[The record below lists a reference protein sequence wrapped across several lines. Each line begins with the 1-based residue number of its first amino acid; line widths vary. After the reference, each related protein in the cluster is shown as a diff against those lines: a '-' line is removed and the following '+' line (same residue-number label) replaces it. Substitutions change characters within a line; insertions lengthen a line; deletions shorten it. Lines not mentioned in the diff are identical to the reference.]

1 MGWESRE
8 EPWAVDV
15 VRGVVGRAVCVSVVK
30 TVLVDGCGWECVFAQ
45 HCIYGF
51 PRTIMG
57 STQSTCVNNLQL
69 AQITDRCCLVTA
81 SPHAGHCAERLFI
94 RSRLQSAVFLFRV

>member
-45 HCIYGF
+45 HSRYDFRIM
-51 PRTIMG
+51 MG
-57 STQSTCVNNLQL
+57 STQSTWANDLQL
-69 AQITDRCCLVTA
+69 AQIIDRCCLVTA